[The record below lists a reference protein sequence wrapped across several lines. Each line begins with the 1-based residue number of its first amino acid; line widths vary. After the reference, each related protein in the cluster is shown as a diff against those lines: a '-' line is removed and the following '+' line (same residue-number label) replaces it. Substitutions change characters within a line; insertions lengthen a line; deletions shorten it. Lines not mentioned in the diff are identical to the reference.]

1 MLRTHMQDPLKPYYD
16 TIADMKAKG
25 LYTTLRVVESPQGSW
40 LKVNGKRV
48 LNFCSNNYLGF
59 ASDKR
64 LVDAA
69 IRAIREYGVGPGAV
83 RPLSGNLKLHEM
95 AEEVLAKFKHAEAA
109 FLLPGGFIANI
120 VAIQTVMGK
129 EDIVISDE
137 LNHASIIDAIKIA
150 QIKNKFIFKHGDMK
164 DLERILTEAAKL
176 AKHKKSDGTYPII
189 MITTDGV
196 FSMDGDIAKLPAI
209 VRLAK
214 KYGAITMVDDA
225 HGEGVLGGGRG
236 IVHHFNLHGKVDIEV
251 GTFSKAFGV
260 LGGVI
265 AGKKELIEYYKQK
278 GRPFLF
284 STGLT
289 VGDTAAIIE
298 AVKVL
303 TKSASLVN
311 KLWDNAD
318 YLKKGFKRLGFDT
331 GHSETPIT
339 PIMLGDENLAKN
351 FSAKLFENG
360 VFATPIKYPMVAL
373 GKARIRVMPSA
384 SHSKK
389 DLDIG
394 LAAFAKVGR
403 ELGVLK

>member
-1 MLRTHMQDPLKPYYD
+1 MKDPLKPYYD
-16 TIADMKAKG
+16 TIADMKKKG
-25 LYTTLRVVESPQGSW
+25 LYTTHRVVESPQGSW
-40 LKVNGKRV
+40 LTVNGKKV

-83 RPLSGNLKLHEM
+83 RPLSGNLKLHVQ
-95 AEEVLAKFKHAEAA
+95 AEAALAKFKHAEAA

-120 VAIQTVMGK
+120 VAIQTIVGK

-150 QIKNKFIFKHGDMK
+150 QVKNKFIYKHNDMN
-164 DLERILTEAAKL
+164 DLEKVLKEAVKL
-176 AKHKKSDGTYPII
+176 AKTKKSDDTAPII
-189 MITTDGV
+189 LITTDGV
-196 FSMDGDIAKLPAI
+196 FSMDGDIARLPAI
-209 VRLAK
+209 VKLAK

-236 IVHHFNLHGKVDIEV
+236 IVHHFGLHGKVDVEV
-251 GTFSKAFGV
+251 GTFSKAFGC

-265 AGKKELIEYYKQK
+265 AGKRELIEWYKQK

-303 TKSASLVN
+303 TKSGSLVK
-311 KLWDNAD
+311 KLWDNAE

-331 GHSETPIT
+331 GRSETPIT
-339 PIMLGDENLAKN
+339 PVMLGDENLAKN

-360 VFATPIKYPMVAL
+360 VFATPIKFPMVAL

-389 DLDIG
+389 DLDFG
-394 LAAFAKVGR
+394 LAAFQKVGK
-403 ELGVLK
+403 ELGVLR

>member
-1 MLRTHMQDPLKPYYD
+1 MNDPFQPFYD
-16 TIADMKAKG
+16 TIEDMKTKG
-25 LYTTLRVVESPQGSW
+25 LYTTLRTVESPQGSW
-40 LKVNGKRV
+40 LVVNGKKV

-64 LVDAA
+64 LIDAA
-69 IRAIREYGVGPGAV
+69 IRAVREYGVGPGAV
-83 RPLSGNLKLHEM
+83 RPLSGNLKLHM
-95 AEEVLAKFKHAEAA
+95 QAEEALARFKHAEAA

-120 VAIQTVMGK
+120 IAIQTIVGK

-150 QIKNKFIFKHGDMK
+150 QVKNKFIYKHNNMK
-164 DLERILTEAAKL
+164 DLEKVLKEAKKL
-176 AKHKKSDGTYPII
+176 QKTKKSDGGVPII

-196 FSMDGDIAKLPAI
+196 FSMDGDIARLPAI

-214 KYGAITMVDDA
+214 RYGAITMVDDA

-289 VGDTAAIIE
+289 VADTAAIIE

-303 TKSASLVN
+303 TKSGSLVN
-311 KLWDNAD
+311 KLWDNAN
-318 YLKKGFKRLGFDT
+318 YLKEGFKRLGFDI

-339 PIMLGDENLAKN
+339 PVMLGDEKLAKN

-373 GKARIRVMPSA
+373 GRARIRVMPSA
-384 SHSKK
+384 SHSRR
-389 DLDIG
+389 DLDFGI
-394 LAAFAKVGR
+394 AAFTKIGR
-403 ELGVLK
+403 DLGVLH

>member
-1 MLRTHMQDPLKPYYD
+1 MNDPFEPYYK
-16 TIADMKAKG
+16 TIAEMKSKG
-25 LYTTLRVVESPQGSW
+25 LYTTLRTVESPQGSW

-64 LVDAA
+64 LVDAVVKA
-69 IRAIREYGVGPGAV
+69 VHEYGVGPGAV
-83 RPLSGNLKLHEM
+83 RTLSGNLKLHEQ
-95 AEEVLAKFKHAEAA
+95 AEAAIAKFKKAEAA
-109 FLLPGGFIANI
+109 FLLPSGFVANI

-164 DLERILTEAAKL
+164 DLERALKEARKIQGN
-176 AKHKKSDGTYPII
+176 HII
-189 MITTDGV
+189 MVATDGV

-209 VRLAK
+209 VKLAK
-214 KYGAITMVDDA
+214 KYGAVTMVDDA

-265 AGKKELIEYYKQK
+265 SGRNELIEYYKQK

-289 VGDTAAIIE
+289 VADTAAIIE
-298 AVKVL
+298 AVRVL
-303 TKSASLVN
+303 TKSSSLVH
-311 KLWDNAD
+311 KLWDNAG
-318 YLKKGFKRLGFDT
+318 YLKRGFKKLGFDT

-339 PIMLGDENLAKN
+339 PVMLGDENLAKN

-389 DLDIG
+389 DLDTG
-394 LAAFAKVGR
+394 LAMFAKVGK
-403 ELGVLK
+403 ELGVL

>member
-1 MLRTHMQDPLKPYYD
+1 MNGPLKPYYD

-25 LYTTLRVVESPQGSW
+25 LYTTHRVVESPQGSW
-40 LKVNGKRV
+40 LTVNGKKV

-69 IRAIREYGVGPGAV
+69 IRAIRDYGVGPGAV
-83 RPLSGNLKLHEM
+83 RPLSGNLKLHVV
-95 AEEVLAKFKHAEAA
+95 AEEALAKFKHAEAA

-150 QIKNKFIFKHGDMK
+150 QIKNKFIYKHGDMK
-164 DLERILTEAAKL
+164 DLEAKL
-176 AKHKKSDGTYPII
+176 KEALRLAKARSGQSPII
-189 MITTDGV
+189 MIATDGV

-265 AGKKELIEYYKQK
+265 AGKKELIEWYKQK

-303 TKSASLVN
+303 TKSGSLVN
-311 KLWDNAD
+311 KLWDNAN
-318 YLKKGFKRLGFDT
+318 YLKKGFTRLGFDI

-339 PIMLGDENLAKN
+339 PVMLGDENLAKN
-351 FSAKLFENG
+351 FSLKLFENG

-389 DLDIG
+389 DLDFG
-394 LAAFAKVGR
+394 LAAFQKVGK
-403 ELGVLK
+403 ELKVL

>member
-1 MLRTHMQDPLKPYYD
+1 MNDPLKPYYD
-16 TIADMKAKG
+16 SIADMKAKG

-40 LKVNGKRV
+40 LTVNGKKV

-64 LVDAA
+64 LVDAS

-95 AEEVLAKFKHAEAA
+95 AENALAKFKHAEAA

-150 QIKNKFIFKHGDMK
+150 QIKNKFIFKHGDMG
-164 DLERILTEAAKL
+164 DLEDKLKEAKKIPG
-176 AKHKKSDGTYPII
+176 KHII

-214 KYGAITMVDDA
+214 KYGAISMVDDA

-265 AGKKELIEYYKQK
+265 AGKRELIEYYKQK

-303 TKSASLVN
+303 TKSGSLVH
-311 KLWDNAD
+311 KLWNNAD
-318 YLKKGFKRLGFDT
+318 YLKKGFVRLGFDI
-331 GHSETPIT
+331 GNSETPIT
-339 PIMLGDENLAKN
+339 PVMLGDENLAKN

-384 SHSKK
+384 SHSRR
-389 DLDIG
+389 DLDFG
-394 LAAFAKVGR
+394 LAAFQKVGK

>member
-1 MLRTHMQDPLKPYYD
+1 MNDPLKIYYD
-16 TIADMKAKG
+16 SIRDSKAKG
-25 LYTTLRVVESPQGSW
+25 LYMNLRTVESPQGAW
-40 LKVNGKRV
+40 LVVNGKRV

-64 LVDAA
+64 LIDAA
-69 IRAIREYGVGPGAV
+69 IAAVREYGVGPGAV
-83 RPLSGNLKLHEM
+83 RPLSGNLKIHEM
-95 AEEVLAKFKHAEAA
+95 AEEAIAKFKRTEAA

-129 EDIVISDE
+129 EDIIISDE
-137 LNHASIIDAIKIA
+137 LNHASIIDAVKIA
-150 QIKNKFIFKHGDMK
+150 QIKNKFIFKHGDMV
-164 DLERILTEAAKL
+164 DLERVLKEAGKIPG
-176 AKHKKSDGTYPII
+176 KHII
-189 MITTDGV
+189 MIATDGV

-209 VRLAK
+209 VKLAK

-236 IVHHFNLHGKVDIEV
+236 IVHHFGLHGKVDIEV

-260 LGGVI
+260 MGGVI
-265 AGKKELIEYYKQK
+265 AGKYELIEYYKQK

-298 AVKVL
+298 AIRVL
-303 TKSASLVN
+303 TKSGSLVH
-311 KLWDNAD
+311 KLWDNAE
-318 YLKKGFKRLGFDT
+318 YLKRGFKKLGFDT
-331 GHSETPIT
+331 GRSETPIT
-339 PIMLGDENLAKN
+339 PVMLGDENLAKN
-351 FSAKLFENG
+351 FSAKLFEYG
-360 VFATPIKYPMVAL
+360 IFATPIKYPMVAL

-389 DLDIG
+389 NLDLG
-394 LAAFAKVGR
+394 LSTFAKVGK
-403 ELGVLK
+403 ELGVLR

>member
-1 MLRTHMQDPLKPYYD
+1 MNDPLKPYYD
-16 TIADMKAKG
+16 TIADMKVKG
-25 LYTTLRVVESPQGSW
+25 LYTTLRTVESPQGAW
-40 LKVNGKRV
+40 LVVNGKKV

-69 IRAIREYGVGPGAV
+69 TRAVREYGVGPGAV
-83 RPLSGNLKLHEM
+83 RPLSGNLKLHM
-95 AEEVLAKFKHAEAA
+95 DAEAAIAKFKHAEAA

-150 QIKNKFIFKHGDMK
+150 QLKNKFIFKHGDMK
-164 DLERILTEAAKL
+164 DLERALKEAKNIPGN
-176 AKHKKSDGTYPII
+176 HII
-189 MITTDGV
+189 MIATDGV
-196 FSMDGDIAKLPAI
+196 FSMDGDIAKLPTI
-209 VRLAK
+209 VKLAK

-236 IVHHFNLHGKVDIEV
+236 IVHHFGLHGKVDIEV

-265 AGKKELIEYYKQK
+265 AGKKELIEYYRQK

-289 VGDTAAIIE
+289 VADTAAIIE
-298 AVKVL
+298 AVKIL
-303 TKSASLVN
+303 TKSGSLVK
-311 KLWDNAD
+311 KLWDNAA
-318 YLKKGFKRLGFDT
+318 YLKQGFKKLGFDT
-331 GHSETPIT
+331 GRSETPIT
-339 PIMLGDENLAKN
+339 PVMLGDENLAKN
-351 FSAKLFENG
+351 FSVKLFENG

-389 DLDIG
+389 DLDLG
-394 LAAFAKVGR
+394 LAAFAKVGK

>member
-1 MLRTHMQDPLKPYYD
+1 MNDPLKPYYK
-16 TIADMKAKG
+16 TIEEMKMKG
-25 LYTTLRVVESPQGSW
+25 LYTTLRTVESPQGSW

-64 LVDAA
+64 LVDAVVA
-69 IRAIREYGVGPGAV
+69 AVHEYGVGPGAV
-83 RPLSGNLKLHEM
+83 RPLSGNLKLHEQ
-95 AEEVLAKFKHAEAA
+95 AEEAIARFKHAEAA

-164 DLERILTEAAKL
+164 DLERVLKEA
-176 AKHKKSDGTYPII
+176 KKIPGHHII
-189 MITTDGV
+189 MIATDGV
-196 FSMDGDIAKLPAI
+196 FSMDGDIARLPAI
-209 VRLAK
+209 VKLAK
-214 KYGAITMVDDA
+214 KYGAVTMVDDA

-251 GTFSKAFGV
+251 GTFSKAFGC

-265 AGKKELIEYYKQK
+265 TGKKELIEYYKQK

-298 AVKVL
+298 AIRVL
-303 TKSASLVN
+303 TKSSSLVS
-311 KLWDNAD
+311 KLWDNAE
-318 YLKKGFKRLGFDT
+318 YLKRGFKKLGFDT

-339 PIMLGDENLAKN
+339 PVMLGDENLAKN

-389 DLDIG
+389 DLDFG
-394 LAAFAKVGR
+394 LLMFAKVGK

>member
-1 MLRTHMQDPLKPYYD
+1 MRNPLKPYYD

-25 LYTTLRVVESPQGSW
+25 LYTTLRTVESPQGSW
-40 LKVNGKRV
+40 LQVNGKRV

-64 LVDAA
+64 LVDAVVA
-69 IRAIREYGVGPGAV
+69 AVHEYGVGPGAV
-83 RPLSGNLKLHEM
+83 RPLSGNLKLHEQ
-95 AEEVLAKFKHAEAA
+95 AEEAIAKFKHAEAA

-129 EDIVISDE
+129 EDIIISDE

-150 QIKNKFIFKHGDMK
+150 QIKNKFIFKHGDMG
-164 DLERILTEAAKL
+164 DLEEKLKEAKKIPG
-176 AKHKKSDGTYPII
+176 KHII
-189 MITTDGV
+189 MIATDGV
-196 FSMDGDIAKLPAI
+196 FSMDGDIARLPAI
-209 VRLAK
+209 VKVAK

-265 AGKKELIEYYKQK
+265 AGKKELIEWYKQK

-298 AVKVL
+298 AIRVL
-303 TKSASLVN
+303 TKSSSLVN
-311 KLWDNAD
+311 KLWDNAE
-318 YLKKGFKRLGFDT
+318 YLKRGFKKLGFDT

-339 PIMLGDENLAKN
+339 PVMLGDENLAKN

-373 GKARIRVMPSA
+373 GRARIRVMPSA

-389 DLDIG
+389 DLDYGISM
-394 LAAFAKVGR
+394 FAKVGK
-403 ELGVLK
+403 ELGVL

>member
-1 MLRTHMQDPLKPYYD
+1 MHQNDPLKPYYD
-16 TIADMKAKG
+16 SIAQMKEKG
-25 LYTTLRVVESPQGSW
+25 LYTTLRTVESPQGAW
-40 LKVNGKRV
+40 LIVNGKRV

-64 LVDAA
+64 LVDAVT
-69 IRAIREYGVGPGAV
+69 RAVREYGVGPGAV
-83 RPLSGNLKLHEM
+83 RTLSGNLKLHEQ
-95 AEEVLAKFKHAEAA
+95 AESAIARFKQAEAA
-109 FLLPGGFIANI
+109 FLLPSGFVANI
-120 VAIQTVMGK
+120 VAIQTIMGK
-129 EDIVISDE
+129 EDVVISDE

-150 QIKNKFIFKHGDMK
+150 QIKNKFIYRHSDMK
-164 DLERILTEAAKL
+164 DLERVLKVAK
-176 AKHKKSDGTYPII
+176 KIPGHHII
-189 MITTDGV
+189 MIATDGV

-251 GTFSKAFGV
+251 GTFSKAFGC

-278 GRPFLF
+278 ARPFLF

-289 VGDTAAIIE
+289 VADTAAIIE
-298 AVKVL
+298 AIRVL

-318 YLKKGFKRLGFDT
+318 YLKRGFKKLGFDT

-339 PIMLGDENLAKN
+339 PVMLGDENLAKN
-351 FSAKLFENG
+351 FSARMFENG

-389 DLDIG
+389 DLDVG
-394 LAAFAKVGR
+394 LAMFGKVGK
-403 ELGVLK
+403 ELGVL

>member
-1 MLRTHMQDPLKPYYD
+1 MDPLKPYYE
-16 TIADMKAKG
+16 TIADMKSKG
-25 LYTTLRVVESPQGSW
+25 LYTTLRTVESPQGAW
-40 LKVNGKRV
+40 LVVNGKRV

-59 ASDKR
+59 ASDER

-69 IRAIREYGVGPGAV
+69 IRAVREYGVGPGAV
-83 RPLSGNLKLHEM
+83 RPLSGNLKLHM
-95 AEEVLAKFKHAEAA
+95 DAEAAIAKFKHAEAA

-120 VAIQTVMGK
+120 VAVQTVMGK

-164 DLERILTEAAKL
+164 DLERILKETKKL
-176 AKHKKSDGTYPII
+176 QKTKKSDGGIPII

-196 FSMDGDIAKLPAI
+196 FSMDGDIARLPAI

-214 KYGAITMVDDA
+214 KYGAVTMVDDA

-289 VGDTAAIIE
+289 VADTAAIIE
-298 AVKVL
+298 AIKVL
-303 TKSASLVN
+303 TKSSSLVN
-311 KLWDNAD
+311 KLWDNAE
-318 YLKKGFKRLGFDT
+318 YLKRGFKKLGFDT

-339 PIMLGDENLAKN
+339 PVMLGDENLAKN

-373 GKARIRVMPSA
+373 GRARIRVMPSA

-389 DLDIG
+389 DLDVGI
-394 LAAFAKVGR
+394 AVFAKVGK
-403 ELGVLK
+403 ELGVL

>member
-1 MLRTHMQDPLKPYYD
+1 MNDPFKIYYD
-16 TIADMKAKG
+16 SVSDLKAKG
-25 LYTTLRVVESPQGSW
+25 LYTTLRTVESPQGAW
-40 LKVNGKRV
+40 LVVNGKRV
-48 LNFCSNNYLGF
+48 LNFCSNNYLGL

-64 LVDAA
+64 LVDAVT
-69 IRAIREYGVGPGAV
+69 RAVRDYGVGPGAV
-83 RPLSGNLKLHEM
+83 RPISGNLKLHEQ
-95 AEEVLAKFKHAEAA
+95 AEEAIAKFKHAEAA

-129 EDIVISDE
+129 EDVIISDE

-150 QIKNKFIFKHGDMK
+150 QIKNKFIFKHGNMK
-164 DLERILTEAAKL
+164 DLERILNEAKKL
-176 AKHKKSDGTYPII
+176 QKTKKSDGGIPII
-189 MITTDGV
+189 MIATDGV

-209 VRLAK
+209 VKLAK

-303 TKSASLVN
+303 TKSGSLVN
-311 KLWDNAD
+311 KLWDNAA
-318 YLKKGFKRLGFDT
+318 YLKQGFKKLGFDT

-339 PIMLGDENLAKN
+339 PVMLGDENLAKN
-351 FSAKLFENG
+351 FSLRLFENG

-389 DLDIG
+389 DLDFG
-394 LAAFAKVGR
+394 LAMFAKVGKD
-403 ELGVLK
+403 LGVLH

>member
-1 MLRTHMQDPLKPYYD
+1 MNDPLKPYYD
-16 TIADMKAKG
+16 TIKDMKEKG

-40 LKVNGKRV
+40 LTVNGKKV

-69 IRAIREYGVGPGAV
+69 IRAIRDYGVGPGAV
-83 RPLSGNLKLHEM
+83 RPLSGNLKLHMM
-95 AEEVLAKFKHAEAA
+95 AEEALAKFKHQEAA

-150 QIKNKFIFKHGDMK
+150 QIKNKFIFKHSDMG
-164 DLERILTEAAKL
+164 DLEKVLKQAVKL
-176 AKHKKSDGTYPII
+176 AKVKKADGTHPII

-209 VRLAK
+209 VRLAR

-265 AGKKELIEYYKQK
+265 AGKKELVEYYKQK

-318 YLKKGFKRLGFDT
+318 YLKKGFRRLGFDI

-339 PIMLGDENLAKN
+339 PVMLGDENLAKN

-389 DLDIG
+389 DLDYG
-394 LAAFAKVGR
+394 LAQFAKVGK
-403 ELGVLK
+403 ELGVLR

>member
-1 MLRTHMQDPLKPYYD
+1 MKSPLTPYFE
-16 TIADMKAKG
+16 TIQDMKQKG
-25 LYTTLRVVESPQGSW
+25 LYTTLKTVSSPQGSW
-40 LKVNGKRV
+40 LTVNGKKV
-48 LNFCSNNYLGF
+48 LNFCSNNYLGL
-59 ASDKR
+59 AADKR
-64 LVDAA
+64 LIDAA
-69 IRAIREYGVGPGAV
+69 IDAVRDYGVGPGAV
-83 RPLSGNLKLHEM
+83 RPLSGNLLLHNK
-95 AEEVLAKFKHAEAA
+95 AEELLAQFKHAEAA

-120 VAIQTVMGK
+120 VAIQTVVGK

-150 QIKNKFIFKHGDMK
+150 QVKTKFIYKHNDMK
-164 DLERILTEAAKL
+164 DLERVLKQAKKIPG
-176 AKHKKSDGTYPII
+176 KHII
-189 MITTDGV
+189 MIATDGV
-196 FSMDGDIAKLPAI
+196 FSMDGDIARLPAI

-236 IVHHFNLHGKVDIEV
+236 IVHHFKLHGQVDIEV

-289 VGDTAAIIE
+289 VADTAAIIE
-298 AVKVL
+298 AVRL
-303 TKSASLVN
+303 LSRSGSLVK
-311 KLWDNAD
+311 KLWTNAQ
-318 YLKKGFKRLGFDT
+318 YLKKRLTKLGFDT
-331 GHSETPIT
+331 GKSETPIT
-339 PIMLGDENLAKN
+339 PVMLGDENLAKN

-384 SHSKK
+384 SHSKR
-389 DLDIG
+389 DLDFG
-394 LAAFAKVGR
+394 LEAFAKVGK
-403 ELGVLK
+403 ELGVLR

>member
-1 MLRTHMQDPLKPYYD
+1 MNDPLKPYYD
-16 TIADMKAKG
+16 TIIDMKAKG
-25 LYTTLRVVESPQGSW
+25 LYTTLRTVESPQGAW
-40 LKVNGKRV
+40 LVVNGKRV

-64 LVDAA
+64 LIDAA
-69 IRAIREYGVGPGAV
+69 IAAVRDYGVGPGSV
-83 RPLSGNLKLHEM
+83 RPLSGNLKLHM
-95 AEEVLAKFKHAEAA
+95 HAEEAIAKFKHAEAA

-129 EDIVISDE
+129 EDIIISDE

-150 QIKNKFIFKHGDMK
+150 QIKNKFIFKHGDTK
-164 DLERILTEAAKL
+164 DLERILKEAKKL
-176 AKHKKSDGTYPII
+176 QKTKKSDGGIPII

-209 VRLAK
+209 VKLAK

-289 VGDTAAIIE
+289 VADTAAIIE
-298 AVKVL
+298 AIKVL
-303 TKSASLVN
+303 TKSGSLVN
-311 KLWDNAD
+311 KLWDNAG
-318 YLKKGFKRLGFDT
+318 YLKRGFKKLGFDT

-339 PIMLGDENLAKN
+339 PVMLGDENLAKN
-351 FSAKLFENG
+351 FSLKLFENG

-389 DLDIG
+389 DLDVG
-394 LAAFAKVGR
+394 LAMFAKVGK
-403 ELGVLK
+403 ELGVLH